1 MNVLGLWKVLA
12 IVIAFIATTSASLI
26 LYWKVSSKIEESG
39 EIPKRAEVDDEA
51 LNRLRE
57 ALKRYREPSA
67 EELLAELK
75 SISSEVEEFLHE
87 SKRGDLEGEGSGDK

>member
-1 MNVLGLWKVLA
+1 VNGFGLWKVLA
-12 IVIAFIATTSASLI
+12 IVVAFIVTTGISLI
-26 LYWKVSSKIEESG
+26 LYRKISSEIEGSR
-39 EIPKRAEVDDEA
+39 EILRGTKVDDKA

-87 SKRGDLEGEGSGDK
+87 SKRRNLEGEGGGDK